1 MRRAA
6 GVLAVILIAAALSG
20 CSVRGT
26 LAGAHSGS
34 SSVTPTPTSSIPTPR
49 PSAPGSI
56 AGGSS
61 AADSSD
67 PLARISADL
76 GSIDGYS
83 NQIDKDFSDGN
94 AAAGKSDNG

>member
-1 MRRAA
+1 
-6 GVLAVILIAAALSG
+6 VLAVILIAAALSG

-26 LAGAHSGS
+26 LAGAPSGS
-34 SSVTPTPTSSIPTPR
+34 SSVTPTPTSSTPTPR
-49 PSAPGSI
+49 PSAAEST

-67 PLARISADL
+67 PLAGISSDL

-83 NQIDKDFSDGN
+83 NQIDKDLSDGN
-94 AAAGKSDNG
+94 AAAGRSDNG